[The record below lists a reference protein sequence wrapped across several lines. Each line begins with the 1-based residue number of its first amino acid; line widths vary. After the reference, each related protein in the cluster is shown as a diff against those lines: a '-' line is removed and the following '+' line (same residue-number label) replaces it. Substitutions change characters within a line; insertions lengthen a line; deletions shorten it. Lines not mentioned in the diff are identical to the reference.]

1 MSLKLDT
8 NQRNILSITIINIY
22 PFMYKLK
29 NLRNLIKRNFLMPR
43 YRKRQT
49 LVTDKN
55 VKPANYSS
63 EWKIEIKKKHF
74 CPIDLTAECIACNHR
89 GWNRY
94 RSFVLVLSWQAAH
107 LCLRSLL
114 AAGLTQPPLLSRFCL
129 GLDFK
134 VEQILKGSLDSTHGR
149 ESLLEV

>member
-1 MSLKLDT
+1 MS
-8 NQRNILSITIINIY
+8 
-22 PFMYKLK
+22 
-29 NLRNLIKRNFLMPR
+29 R
-43 YRKRQT
+43 YRERQT

-74 CPIDLTAECIACNHR
+74 CPINLTAECIACNHR

-114 AAGLTQPPLLSRFCL
+114 AAGLTQPPLLSRFGL
-129 GLDFK
+129 GLDFNWSWTK
-134 VEQILKGSLDSTHGR
+134 VNPWIYSQIFRVKRLESSSFSSFRKIAEALRFQIHCRICEIMSDFNRGSKML
-149 ESLLEV
+149 